1 MDIIH
6 LAESR
11 QFSVEQNS
19 APVRYLALI
28 IIIIIIIAD
37 FYGAF
42 RCEDTEVLE
51 TLRWI
56 IYYIMLMPLALP
68 GQTVRW
74 RHFVLVLPASI
85 PSLVCEHSIL

>member
-56 IYYIMLMPLALP
+56 I
-68 GQTVRW
+68 
-74 RHFVLVLPASI
+74 
-85 PSLVCEHSIL
+85 

>member
-28 IIIIIIIAD
+28 IIIIIIAD

-56 IYYIMLMPLALP
+56 I
-68 GQTVRW
+68 
-74 RHFVLVLPASI
+74 
-85 PSLVCEHSIL
+85 

>member
-28 IIIIIIIAD
+28 IIIIIAD

-56 IYYIMLMPLALP
+56 I
-68 GQTVRW
+68 
-74 RHFVLVLPASI
+74 
-85 PSLVCEHSIL
+85 